1 MGALIRESRERAG
14 MSQEALAEA
23 LGVSRQAVS
32 KWEMG
37 AAVPTPENLK
47 ALSEVLGVSFIEE
60 PAPVEE
66 KPAGRRWRIAALVL
80 LGLCLLLLAGTV
92 WLMVSGIHVQEGQ
105 VTVEVEAGRET
116 EAAPSDIPGLA
127 AEADVLTGV
136 SFFDDQGKQ
145 LQLDLGD
152 GWLNFTPGSRVWVAV
167 TFREDAGVHGAAL
180 YLTPTGT
187 ETYALREQVAL
198 TSVSDGTVALLL
210 WQVPEALPTS
220 HMEVVLECDGGQTYS
235 QMINVLAERGET

>member
-105 VTVEVEAGRET
+105 LTVEVGGEE
-116 EAAPSDIPGLA
+116 P
-127 AEADVLTGV
+127 ADVLTGV